1 MQEEER
7 LMKSE
12 KQKNVKGVRIRTI
25 NGVMI
30 FVSCVLYILVIYATL
45 QVSLRYDELITATN
59 DYIDCEKN
67 AALVREGSDY
77 LTNEVRMYVVT
88 LDLRHVDAYMREV
101 NETKGREKALDELEK
116 FSFSQKV
123 SEYLEA
129 ALSKSN
135 ELVHTELYAMKLAS
149 AADGDDQKELPGEVN
164 DIQLTAED
172 QGLTP
177 EEMLDKARDMVFDDT
192 YEEAKAAIMDDIGHS
207 LDDIVAETGQRQSG
221 SVDALK
227 SMIAQQ
233 RGYISV
239 LFVLNIVVFVMNIVL
254 IMRPLKLYINS
265 IKEGKL
271 MQITG
276 SYEFQYLAL
285 TYNDI
290 FEINTANQELLRY
303 RAEHDPLTGIANRGS
318 FDRLQELL
326 KASSDPVALL
336 LIDVDEFKKI
346 NDGFGH
352 DTGDLVL
359 KKVASLLQ
367 EQFRANDCP
376 ARIGGDEFAVIMT
389 DIKPILKDVIINK
402 LISITAE
409 LKNPRDGL
417 PEVTLSVGIAFS
429 PSGMADELYKKS
441 DKALYYVKEHGRNG
455 YKFYDEL

>member
-1 MQEEER
+1 
-7 LMKSE
+7 
-12 KQKNVKGVRIRTI
+12 
-25 NGVMI
+25 
-30 FVSCVLYILVIYATL
+30 
-45 QVSLRYDELITATN
+45 
-59 DYIDCEKN
+59 
-67 AALVREGSDY
+67 
-77 LTNEVRMYVVT
+77 
-88 LDLRHVDAYMREV
+88 
-101 NETKGREKALDELEK
+101 
-116 FSFSQKV
+116 
-123 SEYLEA
+123 
-129 ALSKSN
+129 
-135 ELVHTELYAMKLAS
+135 
-149 AADGDDQKELPGEVN
+149 
-164 DIQLTAED
+164 
-172 QGLTP
+172 
-177 EEMLDKARDMVFDDT
+177 
-192 YEEAKAAIMDDIGHS
+192 MDDIGHS

>member
-1 MQEEER
+1 MPGCIHQR
-7 LMKSE
+7 LDCPDGIEFIGRSGDPHFRLIQDRCLE
-12 KQKNVKGVRIRTI
+12 IRRLL
-25 NGVMI
+25 
-30 FVSCVLYILVIYATL
+30 SAA
-45 QVSLRYDELITATN
+45 QQQLRLD
-59 DYIDCEKN
+59 
-67 AALVREGSDY
+67 VEGSC
-77 LTNEVRMYVVT
+77 L
-88 LDLRHVDAYMREV
+88 
-101 NETKGREKALDELEK
+101 
-116 FSFSQKV
+116 F
-123 SEYLEA
+123 
-129 ALSKSN
+129 
-135 ELVHTELYAMKLAS
+135 
-149 AADGDDQKELPGEVN
+149 
-164 DIQLTAED
+164 
-172 QGLTP
+172 
-177 EEMLDKARDMVFDDT
+177 
-192 YEEAKAAIMDDIGHS
+192 

>member
-1 MQEEER
+1 
-7 LMKSE
+7 
-12 KQKNVKGVRIRTI
+12 
-25 NGVMI
+25 
-30 FVSCVLYILVIYATL
+30 
-45 QVSLRYDELITATN
+45 
-59 DYIDCEKN
+59 
-67 AALVREGSDY
+67 
-77 LTNEVRMYVVT
+77 
-88 LDLRHVDAYMREV
+88 
-101 NETKGREKALDELEK
+101 
-116 FSFSQKV
+116 
-123 SEYLEA
+123 
-129 ALSKSN
+129 
-135 ELVHTELYAMKLAS
+135 MKLAS
-149 AADGDDQKELPGEVN
+149 TANGDDQKELPGEVN

-177 EEMLDKARDMVFDDT
+177 EEMLDKARDMVFDDN
-192 YEEAKAAIMDDIGHS
+192 YEGAKAAIMDDIGHS